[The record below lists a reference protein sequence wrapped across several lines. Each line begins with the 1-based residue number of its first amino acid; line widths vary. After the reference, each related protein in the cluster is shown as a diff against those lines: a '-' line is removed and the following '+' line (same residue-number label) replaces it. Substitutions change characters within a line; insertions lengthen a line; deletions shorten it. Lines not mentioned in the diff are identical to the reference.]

1 MRVPSGHER
10 ILFID
15 DEEALAEMAGV
26 ADTLKEHGNSD
37 LLAR

>member
-1 MRVPSGHER
+1 MNESSSSN
-10 ILFID
+10 